1 MSGSFLI
8 LAGCPLL
15 ALLLQSSSDSTSV
28 DKLLLEDIRFAEELR
43 PLIRTRSIEAV
54 RDNPHMTSALGG
66 VEGYPNSRCTCT
78 VVREVSWILHQKSA
92 VAECGQGWEGGTK
105 FQNFVDVICGW
116 SLRAFFPNMR
126 AKMDDEV
133 EAEEGRQELGGLLEV
148 VMTQDETDR
157 SKKSN
162 GK

>member
-1 MSGSFLI
+1 MWTRVGGGNKI
-8 LAGCPLL
+8 P
-15 ALLLQSSSDSTSV
+15 
-28 DKLLLEDIRFAEELR
+28 KFA
-43 PLIRTRSIEAV
+43 
-54 RDNPHMTSALGG
+54 
-66 VEGYPNSRCTCT
+66 
-78 VVREVSWILHQKSA
+78 
-92 VAECGQGWEGGTK
+92 
-105 FQNFVDVICGW
+105 DVKWICGC

>member
-1 MSGSFLI
+1 MW
-8 LAGCPLL
+8 
-15 ALLLQSSSDSTSV
+15 
-28 DKLLLEDIRFAEELR
+28 
-43 PLIRTRSIEAV
+43 TRV
-54 RDNPHMTSALGG
+54 G
-66 VEGYPNSRCTCT
+66 
-78 VVREVSWILHQKSA
+78 
-92 VAECGQGWEGGTK
+92 GGTK
-105 FQNFVDVICGW
+105 FQNFADVICGC

-133 EAEEGRQELGGLLEV
+133 EAEEVRQELGGLLEV